1 MEVLT
6 ILYNMHVKET
16 INNPLTHIEINIE
29 NVKMISTENELK
41 IKCNQAY
48 EKFKELKELI
58 GSVDENPETWAR
70 ICYLKIIEAKENNAS
85 VVSLPNGCC
94 TKTDCPINKFYG
106 LFIDVLSE

>member
-1 MEVLT
+1 MEFVT
-6 ILYNMHVKET
+6 ILYNMHVQET

-70 ICYLKIIEAKENNAS
+70 ICYSKIIEA
-85 VVSLPNGCC
+85 
-94 TKTDCPINKFYG
+94 
-106 LFIDVLSE
+106 